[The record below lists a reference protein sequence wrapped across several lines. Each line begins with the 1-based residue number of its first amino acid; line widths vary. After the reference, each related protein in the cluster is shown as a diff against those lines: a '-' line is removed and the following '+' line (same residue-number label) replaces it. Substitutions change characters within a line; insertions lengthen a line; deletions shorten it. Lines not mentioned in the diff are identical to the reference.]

1 MTRPGAIE
9 EALAPFI
16 GRYMDKVAGEI
27 AHAMTIAAYEQ
38 RARDHRITG
47 QWIIFEQEPSGNYYL
62 TLSTHD
68 RETDEDRKARVEAY
82 RIVDLELAAEA
93 ARRRSQ
99 KL

>member
-1 MTRPGAIE
+1 
-9 EALAPFI
+9 
-16 GRYMDKVAGEI
+16 MDKVAGEI

-68 RETDEDRKARVEAY
+68 GETDEDRKARVEAY